1 MLVYYDSEPEKIKY
15 EALPDG
21 TANVYLRQNIK
32 QIDQTQTNADGNET
46 TVNVWTADEKNIQTT
61 LTDAQ
66 VEAQFDTLVL
76 DGDSTPT
83 MAQRIA
89 ALEDAVSALTDAL
102 TSTDS

>member
-32 QIDQTQTNADGNET
+32 QVDHTQIGTDGTET
-46 TVNVWTADEKNIQTT
+46 TAKVWTADEKNIQTT
-61 LTDAQ
+61 LTEVQ
-66 VEAQFDTLVL
+66 VEAQFDTLIL

-83 MAQRIA
+83 LTKRVA
-89 ALEDAVSALTDAL
+89 ALEDAISALADML
-102 TSTDS
+102 TSTET

>member
-1 MLVYYDSEPEKIKY
+1 MLVYYDNEPEKVKY
-15 EALPDG
+15 EKLPDG

-61 LTDAQ
+61 LTEAQ

-76 DGDSTPT
+76 SGDSRPS
-83 MAQRIA
+83 MSQRIA
-89 ALEDAVSALTDAL
+89 ALEDAVSALTEAIA
-102 TSTDS
+102 TE

>member
-32 QIDQTQTNADGNET
+32 QVDHTQIGTDGTET
-46 TVNVWTADEKNIQTT
+46 TAKVWTADEKNIKTT
-61 LTDAQ
+61 LTKEQ
-66 VEAQFDTLVL
+66 VETQFNTLIL

-83 MAQRIA
+83 LTQRVA
-89 ALEDAVSALTDAL
+89 ALEDAISALADML
-102 TSTDS
+102 TSTET

>member
-32 QIDQTQTNADGNET
+32 QVDHTQIGTDGTET
-46 TVNVWTADEKNIQTT
+46 AVKVWTADEKNIQTT
-61 LTDAQ
+61 LTEAQ
-66 VEAQFDTLVL
+66 VEARFDTLIL

-83 MAQRIA
+83 MNQRIA

-102 TSTDS
+102 ASTES

>member
-1 MLVYYDSEPEKIKY
+1 MLVYYDNKPEKVKY
-15 EALPDG
+15 EKLPDG
-21 TANVYLRQNIK
+21 TANVYLRQNVK
-32 QIDQTQTNADGNET
+32 QVDQVTSTDGAET
-46 TVNVWTADEKNIQTT
+46 TVKVWTADEKNIQTT
-61 LTDAQ
+61 LTEAQ

-102 TSTDS
+102 ASTDS

>member
-32 QIDQTQTNADGNET
+32 QVDHTQIGTDGTET
-46 TVNVWTADEKNIQTT
+46 TAKVWTADEKNIQTT
-61 LTDAQ
+61 LTKEQ
-66 VEAQFDTLVL
+66 VETQFNTLIL

-83 MAQRIA
+83 LTQRVA
-89 ALEDAVSALTDAL
+89 ALEDAISALADML
-102 TSTDS
+102 TSTET

>member
-1 MLVYYDSEPEKIKY
+1 MTVYYDEEPKKIKY
-15 EALPDG
+15 ETLPDG
-21 TANVYLRQNIK
+21 AANVYLRQNIK
-32 QIDQTQTNADGNET
+32 QIDQTRTSTDGNET
-46 TVNVWTADEKNIQTT
+46 TVKVWTADEKNIQTT

-102 TSTDS
+102 TSTES

>member
-32 QIDQTQTNADGNET
+32 QVDHTQIGTDGTET
-46 TVNVWTADEKNIQTT
+46 IAKVWTADEKNIQTT
-61 LTDAQ
+61 LTEVQ
-66 VEAQFDTLVL
+66 VEAQFDTLIL

-83 MAQRIA
+83 LTQRVA
-89 ALEDAVSALTDAL
+89 ALEDAISALADML
-102 TSTDS
+102 TSTET

>member
-32 QIDQTQTNADGNET
+32 QVDHTHIGTDGTET
-46 TVNVWTADEKNIQTT
+46 TAKVWTADEKNIQTT
-61 LTDAQ
+61 LMEVQ
-66 VEAQFDTLVL
+66 VEAQFDTLIL

-83 MAQRIA
+83 LTQRVA
-89 ALEDAVSALTDAL
+89 ALEDAISALADML
-102 TSTDS
+102 TSTET